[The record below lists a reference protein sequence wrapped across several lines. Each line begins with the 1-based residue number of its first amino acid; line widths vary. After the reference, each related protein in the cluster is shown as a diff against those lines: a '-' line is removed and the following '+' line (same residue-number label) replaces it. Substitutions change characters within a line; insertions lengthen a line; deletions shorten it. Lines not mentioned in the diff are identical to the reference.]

1 MSKKIRHKNS
11 GRKSRASAAPIS
23 KAQPGA
29 KKRHTSGGFF
39 PAPCYTEREL
49 KKNIMRIEKDQFDM
63 NTTIMQGTTPVFSFT
78 LPFESAQ
85 VESFFLTF
93 RQGKET
99 VIEKKLTDCETKDYE
114 LSVTLSQEDTFLLQ
128 SQTPV
133 LMQVRMTDKNGAAFA
148 SPVFTLRA
156 ERALKGGTIV

>member
-1 MSKKIRHKNS
+1 
-11 GRKSRASAAPIS
+11 
-23 KAQPGA
+23 
-29 KKRHTSGGFF
+29 
-39 PAPCYTEREL
+39 
-49 KKNIMRIEKDQFDM
+49 M

-99 VIEKKLTDCETKDYE
+99 VIEKKLTDCETKEYE

-133 LMQVRMTDKNGAAFA
+133 LMQVRMSSLVFGAAMIAFSLLYCA
-148 SPVFTLRA
+148 VAGVLVYKYAGRTFRLRN
-156 ERALKGGTIV
+156 